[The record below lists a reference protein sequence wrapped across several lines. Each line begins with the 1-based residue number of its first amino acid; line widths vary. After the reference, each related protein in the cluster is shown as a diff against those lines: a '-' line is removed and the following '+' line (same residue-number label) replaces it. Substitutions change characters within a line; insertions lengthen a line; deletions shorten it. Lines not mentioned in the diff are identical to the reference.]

1 MSSLRG
7 CEDRPTEPPVRGAA
21 AFSTERARP
30 QRDLKREGLHRAGNS
45 RAQSDRRVSSEA
57 STAGKIGTTSGQV
70 FWLPDHSTNRAFP
83 RIQSQWRVRRSSP
96 DTAAGPRRIQTVFP
110 ILSKQHASS
119 TQVGRACYRPRGGL
133 QPTPFALLRPSCSE
147 CWMSSIPCTAQSE
160 RFVSFNRVGNAPR
173 VERRWKPFCRI
184 RAGRCP
190 RG

>member
-1 MSSLRG
+1 MKTIRSGLNSSHDNSPLSMSSLRG

-83 RIQSQWRVRRSSP
+83 RIESQWRVRRSSP

-119 TQVGRACYRPRGGL
+119 TQVGRAYYRPRGGL
-133 QPTPFALLRPSCSE
+133 QPTLFGMMRRACFERGVGPIAIESQSFTSPALLP
-147 CWMSSIPCTAQSE
+147 
-160 RFVSFNRVGNAPR
+160 
-173 VERRWKPFCRI
+173 
-184 RAGRCP
+184 
-190 RG
+190 